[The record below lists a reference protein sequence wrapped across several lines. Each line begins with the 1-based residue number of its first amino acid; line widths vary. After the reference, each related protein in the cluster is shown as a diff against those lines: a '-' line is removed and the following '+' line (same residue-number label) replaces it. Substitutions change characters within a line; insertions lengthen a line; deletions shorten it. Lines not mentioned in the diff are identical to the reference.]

1 VPNFL
6 VDFSMS
12 NYIVLVKQ
20 VPDVTQIT
28 DNAFDPE
35 TGTLVRSRLAS
46 VINELDAQALAFA
59 NQTRN
64 ADGQKGQVIA
74 LTMGPPMADQVLR
87 YSLSRSADIAVLLTD
102 RALGGADT
110 VATANPLASAIRKI
124 VKEILNRNDDY
135 YVVTGMQSVD
145 GDTAQ
150 VPAQIAEELK
160 LPCVAYVTAAE
171 YKNNRFEFTRIIS
184 GGSQV
189 VAVKKP
195 PAVVTVAKHEYP
207 LFATFAA
214 ARRANKMSIVNWS
227 RDDIKATHTG
237 AKGSKTRVIR
247 VFPPGKS
254 TRKSQQLGDVQS
266 LAKQLLLSAKSDE
279 DQTRS
284 AGNGQTSNYRLPDER
299 RDSFDRS
306 FEGTKKEKDDFE
318 ILGRTLKELGI
329 SRAGQIDQYTKG
341 KILAEAA
348 GHFHSGALE
357 DMLTGLALTKPTYG
371 GEVWVV
377 AEHADLAIHPATFE
391 LIGKARELAD
401 SLQTKVGV
409 CLAGHNVEP
418 MAKELI
424 AAGADNIY
432 VIEDKLLSDFYPAAY
447 RKVVA
452 DCISAYWPQIVLF
465 AATPRGR
472 MLAPMVSYRL
482 GCGLT
487 ADCTG
492 LDIRDSSRKGQIAIL
507 FQTRPAL
514 GGNVMATIVT
524 KNSRSQ
530 MATARPGVMKPLPP
544 DTSRKG
550 NIIKHNVQLCDDD
563 INLEIIKTELG
574 AGDVNFNADIIVSG
588 GKGMQ
593 NRDNYERL
601 VGSLCRA
608 LSKKLDAQVERGASR
623 AAVEQGFIE
632 RAHQVGQTGTSIGPK
647 LYVALGISGA
657 IQHMI
662 GVANTKTIVAINNDP
677 NAPILKHCDY
687 YIVANVED
695 AVPKL
700 VTALEAE

>member
-1 VPNFL
+1 
-6 VDFSMS
+6 MS

-46 VINELDAQALAFA
+46 VINKLDAQALAFA
-59 NQTRN
+59 NQMRN
-64 ADGQKGQVIA
+64 ADGQKGRIIA
-74 LTMGPPMADQVLR
+74 LTMGPPMAEQVLR
-87 YSLSRSADIAVLLTD
+87 YSLSRCADIVVLLTD
-102 RALGGADT
+102 KALGGADT
-110 VATANPLASAIRKI
+110 VATANPLAFAIRKI
-124 VKEILNRNDDY
+124 VKEILNRDNDY

-160 LPCVAYVTAAE
+160 FPCVAYVTRAE
-171 YKNNRFEFTRIIS
+171 YKNSRFEFTRIIS

-189 VAVKKP
+189 VAVKKL

-207 LFATFAA
+207 QFATFAA
-214 ARRANKMSIVNWS
+214 TRRANKMAIINWS
-227 RDDIKATHTG
+227 GDDIKATHTG
-237 AKGSKTRVIR
+237 AKGSKTRVMR

-254 TRKSQQLGDVQS
+254 TRKCQQLGDVQS
-266 LAKQLLLSAKSDE
+266 LARQLLLSATSDE
-279 DQTRS
+279 DQTRP
-284 AGNGQTSNYRLPDER
+284 AGNGQASHYYLPNKRQDR
-299 RDSFDRS
+299 FDRS
-306 FEGTKKEKDDFE
+306 FEGTKKENEDFE
-318 ILGRTLKELGI
+318 ILSRTLKKLGI
-329 SRAGQIDQYTKG
+329 SQVGQIDQYTKG

-348 GHFHSGALE
+348 EHFHTGALE
-357 DMLTGLALTKPTYG
+357 DMLTGLALTEPTYD

-377 AEHADLAIHPATFE
+377 AEHTDLAIHPATFE
-391 LIGKARELAD
+391 LIGKARDLAD
-401 SLQTKVGV
+401 SLQTRVGV
-409 CLAGHNVEP
+409 CLAGYNVEP

-424 AAGADNIY
+424 AAGADNVY
-432 VIEDKLLSDFYPAAY
+432 VIEDKLLSDFYPAPYQKA
-447 RKVVA
+447 VT
-452 DCISAYWPQIVLF
+452 DCISVYWPQIVLF

-492 LDIRDSSRKGQIAIL
+492 LDIRDSSRKNQIAVL

-550 NIIKHNVQLCDDD
+550 KVIKHKVWLSDDD
-563 INLEIIKTELG
+563 ITLEIIKTEL
-574 AGDVNFNADIIVSG
+574 ATGDVNFNADIIVSG

-593 NRDNYERL
+593 NGDNYERL
-601 VGSLCRA
+601 VGSLCQA
-608 LSKKLDAQVERGASR
+608 LSKKLDTQVERGASR

-632 RAHQVGQTGTSIGPK
+632 RVHQVGQTGTSIGPK

-677 NAPILKHCDY
+677 NAPILKQCDY
-687 YIVANVED
+687 YFLGNVED
-695 AVPKL
+695 AVPQL
-700 VTALEAE
+700 VAALEAE